1 VNGPGPESRNGRTSR
16 PAMAAPAS
24 RPRAPGRP
32 APFLRALG
40 RHDPARLAWVIALQ
54 VAASLGQGVAALLL
68 VPILELAGIGH
79 SSQSGGWLG
88 VTRRIFAAFGLRLTL
103 ASMLVVYVGIVGVAA
118 ALNAYQTVELTRY
131 RLRFVDSLRAR
142 LYSAVAE
149 AEWHHLVCL
158 RQSDIQ
164 SILMV
169 NVVLVSQGTAAV
181 LNLSAGVLV
190 IAVQAMVAL
199 RISLPITGLAIA
211 TGSAL
216 TVLVWPLVTRSRH
229 LGQALMAS
237 NSRMLGSVTAF
248 LDGLKLAKSHQLQD
262 AHVATFD
269 AAMRRSRHALLDFVK
284 ASQLATAVQLS
295 VTALMLAILVWVS
308 VEDLHLPLAELLVL
322 AFIFNRVVAL
332 ITSAQSNV
340 QIAAQSLP
348 AMDELLSFIADCEA
362 AAEPSPPVLDGPPP
376 RLGIGCGIQV
386 DAVRF
391 AYPDGGAGR
400 HEVLHGVSF
409 DLVPRQTTALVGP
422 SGAGKTTL
430 ADLVLGLLI
439 PTAGTI
445 TIDGRSLSGEDR
457 ACWRASIAIAPQD
470 PFLFNDTIRANL
482 LWARPQ
488 ASEQQLW
495 AALEN
500 AAAAAF
506 VAALPAGLDTV
517 VGDRGA
523 RLSGGER
530 QRIALARA
538 MLREPELL
546 VLDEATSSLDTEHER
561 AIREALLAL
570 HGRVTLLVIA
580 HRLST
585 VSHADAI
592 VVLDR
597 GRVAEAGT
605 WLELAERNGSRLRSL
620 IAAGAIR

>member
-1 VNGPGPESRNGRTSR
+1 
-16 PAMAAPAS
+16 
-24 RPRAPGRP
+24 
-32 APFLRALG
+32 
-40 RHDPARLAWVIALQ
+40 
-54 VAASLGQGVAALLL
+54 
-68 VPILELAGIGH
+68 
-79 SSQSGGWLG
+79 
-88 VTRRIFAAFGLRLTL
+88 
-103 ASMLVVYVGIVGVAA
+103 
-118 ALNAYQTVELTRY
+118 
-131 RLRFVDSLRAR
+131 
-142 LYSAVAE
+142 
-149 AEWHHLVCL
+149 
-158 RQSDIQ
+158 
-164 SILMV
+164 
-169 NVVLVSQGTAAV
+169 
-181 LNLSAGVLV
+181 
-190 IAVQAMVAL
+190 
-199 RISLPITGLAIA
+199 
-211 TGSAL
+211 
-216 TVLVWPLVTRSRH
+216 
-229 LGQALMAS
+229 
-237 NSRMLGSVTAF
+237 
-248 LDGLKLAKSHQLQD
+248 
-262 AHVATFD
+262 
-269 AAMRRSRHALLDFVK
+269 
-284 ASQLATAVQLS
+284 LATAVQLS